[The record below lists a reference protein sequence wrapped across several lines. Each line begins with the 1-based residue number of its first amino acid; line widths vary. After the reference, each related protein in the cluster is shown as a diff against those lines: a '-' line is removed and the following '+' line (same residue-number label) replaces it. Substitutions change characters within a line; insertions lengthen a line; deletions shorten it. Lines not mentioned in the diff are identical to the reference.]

1 MMSLNGLWVKY
12 QHSGWPEKLTLH
24 KADIS
29 IPEAVS
35 QRDRKKCY
43 KERFVLSYVRQ
54 IENPWF
60 VLLLMQEATLPL
72 GKAVS
77 YAVAF

>member
-1 MMSLNGLWVKY
+1 MSPHGLRVKY
-12 QHSGWPEKLTLH
+12 LHNGWPEKLTLQ

-29 IPEAVS
+29 IAKAVS

-43 KERFVLSYVRQ
+43 KERFVLLYVNQ

-60 VLLLMQEATLPL
+60 VLLRMREATLPS
-72 GKAVS
+72 GRAV
-77 YAVAF
+77 